1 MTSFRR
7 EIYYTPMDQGEDPK
21 WKCRST
27 ELLMHS
33 SHTRRSFVP
42 PQPPKIKYA
51 DTAAQKRTG
60 CPRSLHKTHLVLV
73 ASEEGDLVTESQ
85 TWKGGPLFT
94 LFSLYFGMLDH
105 IHVGTIWDINKF
117 YFNQYERNICFLAPF
132 LTLWLL
138 FKDSYPWSLKCS

>member
-1 MTSFRR
+1 MEVSKHRTTHAQLTHTSF
-7 EIYYTPMDQGEDPK
+7 I
-21 WKCRST
+21 CA
-27 ELLMHS
+27 
-33 SHTRRSFVP
+33 P
-42 PQPPKIKYA
+42 PRPPKIKYV

-105 IHVGTIWDINKF
+105 IHVGTI
-117 YFNQYERNICFLAPF
+117 
-132 LTLWLL
+132 
-138 FKDSYPWSLKCS
+138 